1 MAQWALLPP
10 ELTALI
16 VHHLTA
22 GSWSNDS
29 STRLHRVRVFSV
41 VCRAWLDPARLWLFS
56 FCRISMF
63 WSERNGQRFEFLA
76 SRPDLACLVRYVHVD
91 RPNCIEALSEGPSLE
106 SLPVTFPNLTSLC
119 ISSELL
125 LDDHERTI
133 VFLLQRWSRLRHL
146 GVMLPRLKTAVD
158 RIAFY
163 ETATADQLS
172 LQLVDLELQSLDV
185 APLVN
190 LVEYLSRTSAHQTIR
205 SIQIKLYQLS
215 VDDFHT
221 DVPRICSMMEVLH
234 SFENLEDLDLVMI
247 QHPTAASI
255 WMASFAEAPSE
266 RTLTMQAFICIED

>member
-1 MAQWALLPP
+1 MVQWALLPP

-22 GSWSNDS
+22 GSWTNDG
-29 STRLHRVRVFSV
+29 STRLHHVRVFSL
-41 VCRAWLDPARLWLFS
+41 VCRAWLDPARHWLFAY
-56 FCRISMF
+56 CRISMF
-63 WSERNGQRFEFLA
+63 WNERNGPRFEFFA
-76 SRPDLACLVRYVHVD
+76 SQSDLACLVRYVHVD
-91 RPNCIEALSEGPSLE
+91 RPNCIEALLEGPSLE
-106 SLPVTFPNLTSLC
+106 SLPATFPNVTSLC

-125 LDDHERTI
+125 LDDHESTI
-133 VFLLQRWSRLRHL
+133 VLLLQRWSRLQHL
-146 GVMLPRLKTAVD
+146 KVMLPRLKTTVD

-163 ETATADQLS
+163 EITTVDQLP
-172 LQLVDLELQSLDV
+172 LQLMNLQLQSHDV

-190 LVEYLSRTSAHQTIR
+190 LVEYLSRTSAHQTLR
-205 SIQIKLYQLS
+205 SIQLKLYQLS

-221 DVPRICSMMEVLH
+221 DVPRIGSMMEVLH

-266 RTLTMQAFICIED
+266 